1 MEPPARPAD
10 RQAIARL
17 GDDFCHE
24 LDRGTVEGFAALF
37 MPDALYTHGARALRG
52 IEQIREFYSGRTRDG
67 PRTSRHMVTGLRVDF
82 TGETA
87 ARGLSVCMTFSAPGL
102 PRSPRRCRP
111 SLRTSRISTPST
123 VSAGASPNDTYTRCF
138 GLRRLDE

>member
-1 MEPPARPAD
+1 MEPSARPAD

-37 MPDALYTHGARALRG
+37 MPDALYTHGARILRG

-82 TGETA
+82 TGEMS

-102 PRSPRRCRP
+102 PP
-111 SLRTSRISTPST
+111 ISST
-123 VSAGASPNDTYTRCF
+123 VPAIVADFEDRYTFDGVRWRF
-138 GLRRLDE
+138 AERHIHPMFRAATLG